1 MLDLRESGRPAGT
14 LKEHNY
20 DLRQLGSCH
29 NSVSGVSRSQEVVC
43 GLYLLSIG
51 APSIITRLSMVSCAD
66 DPVLKTLRSED
77 YEFEASLRNREK
89 LLQSSKPAQEQA
101 QTRMAKPR
109 ACTVLL

>member
-1 MLDLRESGRPAGT
+1 
-14 LKEHNY
+14 
-20 DLRQLGSCH
+20 
-29 NSVSGVSRSQEVVC
+29 
-43 GLYLLSIG
+43 
-51 APSIITRLSMVSCAD
+51 MVSCAD
-66 DPVLKTLRSED
+66 DPVLRTLRSED